1 MELIFIFL
9 NIIFFLL
16 IFSIKIPFYFKK
28 INLGIKSFT
37 QVDYFVFNIIIHLN
51 FILILSFLNININQ
65 LLICYFV
72 FIILFFLINIK
83 YFNYYLKKIKSYFFS
98 LIIIFLTLLVISI
111 DISNLITLGWDA
123 QKFWFYKAINFYDE
137 GNLESLKYLDK
148 GDGYDYPFLG
158 SLLWSIFW
166 KISIINEEY
175 FGRLFYVFL
184 YVTSLISIVDKIKLN
199 EKFKIIFFLILILI
213 SYNYKIFNGEQ
224 DIIIFSLLAFI
235 TSLIIKL
242 SENLS
247 KQNLNTTLLQ
257 VLLICNL
264 LIWTKAEG
272 MVYSVIIIISI
283 IALLKIK
290 FNKKVF
296 LSVSLLFLLLARVL
310 VYKFYGLNI
319 GVNSC
324 CWNDLSPSGIINKIS
339 IDRILLISKFF
350 IFSLL
355 KNHLILLS
363 LFFLIISKNK
373 FNLISK
379 SLSNYLIIT
388 LSIGFIYLAYL
399 LTDVDLLFMLK
410 TGMDRLIFSI
420 SPFFIVIIV
429 HHLNTNKKY
438 FI

>member
-1 MELIFIFL
+1 M
-9 NIIFFLL
+9 
-16 IFSIKIPFYFKK
+16 
-28 INLGIKSFT
+28 
-37 QVDYFVFNIIIHLN
+37 
-51 FILILSFLNININQ
+51 
-65 LLICYFV
+65 
-72 FIILFFLINIK
+72 
-83 YFNYYLKKIKSYFFS
+83 
-98 LIIIFLTLLVISI
+98 
-111 DISNLITLGWDA
+111 
-123 QKFWFYKAINFYDE
+123 
-137 GNLESLKYLDK
+137 
-148 GDGYDYPFLG
+148 
-158 SLLWSIFW
+158 
-166 KISIINEEY
+166 
-175 FGRLFYVFL
+175 
-184 YVTSLISIVDKIKLN
+184 
-199 EKFKIIFFLILILI
+199 
-213 SYNYKIFNGEQ
+213 
-224 DIIIFSLLAFI
+224 
-235 TSLIIKL
+235 
-242 SENLS
+242 
-247 KQNLNTTLLQ
+247 
-257 VLLICNL
+257 
-264 LIWTKAEG
+264 
-272 MVYSVIIIISI
+272 
-283 IALLKIK
+283 
-290 FNKKVF
+290 
-296 LSVSLLFLLLARVL
+296 FLLLARVL

-379 SLSNYLIIT
+379 SLSNYLIII